1 MARVAEPED
10 GAPGVEQARIE
21 ELRRRKDEARVAGGT
36 EAVERQHARGKLTA
50 RERLDLLLDPG
61 SFVETDMLA
70 RHRAHG
76 FGMERNRPYTDAVV
90 TGWGTVDGRTVF
102 VYSQDF
108 TVMGGSLGEVMA
120 EKICKVM
127 DLAAAAG
134 APVIGLNDSGG
145 ARIQEGATSLA
156 GYGYI
161 FDRNVR
167 NSGVIPQISVVLGPC
182 AGGAVYSP
190 AITDFIFMV
199 KETAHMFI
207 TGPDVI
213 KTVTGEEIT
222 FEELGGART
231 HASRSGL
238 ASFIAEDEEDCLR
251 QVRYLLSFLPSNN
264 MEDPPAF
271 APTDDP
277 ERRVPELDSVI
288 PDSPRE
294 PYDIKDVITAL
305 VDDGEFLEVF
315 PLWAMNIVIGF
326 ARMDGRSVGV
336 VANQPKV
343 LAGTLDI
350 ESSEKAARFVRFCD
364 AFNVPLVV
372 FEDVPGF
379 LPGAGQEYGGIIR
392 RGAKLLYA
400 FTEATVPRVTVIT
413 RKAYGGAAE
422 GADRSVRGAV
432 QRPIPRRR
440 ARVRRRR
447 HRTVGD
453 PDPADPGTAD
463 AADQARG
470 RAGPETRQYPALSHA
485 SLRAPPGP
493 QPRRGAG
500 RDRRLGT
507 GPRHAAGPT
516 LARSAAAATRRERRS
531 RHGHPL
537 GLRGAVRQP
546 GRGPLA
552 GRPPRSRGD
561 LGLDLPRATVHLL
574 RPGHA
579 VPSGSADRGTGPRAP
594 HRRGP
599 GPHRGAGAGV
609 SEDRPMPLEGLR
621 VLDVATVIGGA
632 RGTAPFRDPVK
643 PCRDLPRIL
652 YHGQR

>member
-1 MARVAEPED
+1 MARKVARED
-10 GAPGVEQARIE
+10 GVPDRRAEEARIE
-21 ELRRRKDEARVAGGT
+21 ELRERKAEALVAGGP
-36 EAVERQHARGKLTA
+36 EAIERQHARGKLTA

-90 TGWGTVDGRTVF
+90 TGWGTIDGRTVF

-167 NSGVIPQISVVLGPC
+167 SSGVIPQISVVLGPC

-222 FEELGGART
+222 FEELGGAQT

-251 QVRYLLSFLPSNN
+251 QVRYLLSFLPANN
-264 MEDPPAF
+264 MEDPPSF

-288 PDSPRE
+288 PDSTRE
-294 PYDIKDVITAL
+294 PYDAKDVIRAV
-305 VDDGEFLEVF
+305 VDEGEFLEVF

-326 ARMDGRSVGV
+326 ARMDGRSVGI

-400 FTEATVPRVTVIT
+400 FTEATVPRITVIT
-413 RKAYGGAAE
+413 RKAYGGAYVVMNSKHVRGDVALAWPTAQIAVMGPE
-422 GADRSVRGAV
+422 GAVGIVHRRDLKEAEDPEARRQELIAEYEERFNNPYLAAERGYV
-432 QRPIPRRR
+432 DDVIEPSET
-440 ARVRRRR
+440 RVRLIQALRML
-447 HRTVGD
+447 RTK
-453 PDPADPGTAD
+453 
-463 AADQARG
+463 
-470 RAGPETRQYPALSHA
+470 
-485 SLRAPPGP
+485 
-493 QPRRGAG
+493 
-500 RDRRLGT
+500 
-507 GPRHAAGPT
+507 
-516 LARSAAAATRRERRS
+516 RE
-531 RHGHPL
+531 
-537 GLRGAVRQP
+537 
-546 GRGPLA
+546 
-552 GRPPRSRGD
+552 
-561 LGLDLPRATVHLL
+561 
-574 RPGHA
+574 A
-579 VPSGSADRGTGPRAP
+579 VPARKHGNI
-594 HRRGP
+594 
-599 GPHRGAGAGV
+599 
-609 SEDRPMPLEGLR
+609 PL
-621 VLDVATVIGGA
+621 
-632 RGTAPFRDPVK
+632 
-643 PCRDLPRIL
+643 
-652 YHGQR
+652 